1 MHWPAGRTLPG
12 MPRKTPSEQRFE
24 RYLEAQGHAFEF
36 EPDLGTHFKPDY
48 KVLLASTD
56 VVVEVK
62 EFETNWLTE
71 RLSAIGA
78 ADAGRPTRAV
88 RKGVR
93 RAIEQVG
100 ELAGRGLPLV
110 IVVSNPHQAD
120 VDLDPER
127 VWATLYYDDG
137 PLQDNRADHVSAIAI
152 LHRRTAVQDWSEEN
166 VRRLGPLEALRV
178 ALRAD
183 SEGTAPEGETL
194 YVTVLPTLSETA
206 TPLPAELFAGEADTV
221 WRPPPAHAR

>member
-1 MHWPAGRTLPG
+1 

-48 KVLLASTD
+48 KVLLGATG

-62 EFETNWLTE
+62 EFKTNWLTE
-71 RLSAIGA
+71 RLSPIGA
-78 ADAGRPTRAV
+78 ADARRPTRAV

-93 RAIEQVG
+93 RAVEQVG
-100 ELAGRGLPLV
+100 ELAGHGLPLV

-137 PLQDNRADHVSAIAI
+137 PLQDNRADHVRRSRSSNVAR
-152 LHRRTAVQDWSEEN
+152 LCRTGLRRTCVASARS
-166 VRRLGPLEALRV
+166 RRCGLPCAPT
-178 ALRAD
+178 ARARCPR
-183 SEGTAPEGETL
+183 A
-194 YVTVLPTLSETA
+194 
-206 TPLPAELFAGEADTV
+206 
-221 WRPPPAHAR
+221 RPST